1 LLRLAVAGS
10 GSAILLFFPLG
21 RRLPAQM
28 IHHSQWYLAVS
39 GEPLRRAEEA
49 GVGPQA
55 LVFVSGTPWCYSAL
69 FPANGVPLAAGR
81 VFVRDIPPLRAA
93 ALRAFPRPE
102 VWQAHVEVEIPDPE
116 NAPDVARPVDVSWTR
131 LR

>member
-1 LLRLAVAGS
+1 LLRLAVIGS

-28 IHHSQWYLAVS
+28 VRHSQWYLAVS
-39 GEPLRRAEEA
+39 GEPLRRMAEA
-49 GVGPQA
+49 GVGREA

-69 FPANGVPLAAGR
+69 FLANDFPLKAGR
-81 VFVRDIPPLRAA
+81 VFVRDIPPLRQA
-93 ALRAFPRPE
+93 ALRAYPRPE
-102 VWQAHVEVEIPDPE
+102 VWQARMVVDIPDPE
-116 NAPDVARPVDVSWTR
+116 NAPDIAKPVEVSWTR

>member
-1 LLRLAVAGS
+1 VVGAGS
-10 GSAILLFFPLG
+10 AVLLFFPLG

-28 IHHSQWYLAVS
+28 IRQSQWYLAVS
-39 GEPLRRAEEA
+39 GEPLRRAAEA
-49 GVGPQA
+49 GVGRQA

-69 FPANGVPLAAGR
+69 FLANDFPLTAGR
-81 VFVRDIPPLRAA
+81 VFVRDIPPLRSA

-102 VWQAHVEVEIPDPE
+102 VWQARVVVDIPDPE
-116 NAPDVARPVDVSWTR
+116 NAPDIARPVELSWTR